1 MVNIKI
7 FDPQFRLTLHFCIVA
22 DFICWY
28 DVHVCIIQALGG
40 PREAPCPAA
49 ATPGPAKEVE
59 GPAHTVEPK
68 DPVNLSCPTCKRAFK
83 TTQATTTTRK
93 FILRTLGPRVAYL
106 AGPRASNLAQH
117 TAKGCPHILFFCQ
130 SETQNSCVK

>member
-7 FDPQFRLTLHFCIVA
+7 FDPQFRLTLHFYVFA

-68 DPVNLSCPTCKRAFK
+68 DLIISEKSHFLKWNIFFAQISSYRLYSSYTKRIFKIQLFLS
-83 TTQATTTTRK
+83 
-93 FILRTLGPRVAYL
+93 L
-106 AGPRASNLAQH
+106 
-117 TAKGCPHILFFCQ
+117 
-130 SETQNSCVK
+130 

>member
-1 MVNIKI
+1 MVNIKF

-68 DPVNLSCPTCKRAFK
+68 DLIISEKSHFLKWNIFLHKSALIDFTHHIQKEFS
-83 TTQATTTTRK
+83 K
-93 FILRTLGPRVAYL
+93 FNY
-106 AGPRASNLAQH
+106 
-117 TAKGCPHILFFCQ
+117 F
-130 SETQNSCVK
+130 